1 MGWLQKLFG
10 KEEQKPAETSPS
22 VEAARSSS
30 LRRQESSSAQKPLQT
45 WPKPGQPTAIEKALG
60 AKPMN
65 PATWKTAATG
75 TTSHGVPKAVTQAMP
90 PEFAKAI
97 EAGPPKP
104 SFSELQVL
112 QGRGWGLPA
121 DAIAEELPSPFK
133 TDDPRSLVSY
143 SYTPRQEEVDRIE
156 ELYRGM
162 PGYTAPEKVTSEV
175 PKVGYYGGL
184 GVRPE
189 HLQEDVLGKG
199 KNPSVAVEQKAAA
212 LTWDAYDKL
221 TPDQRAAVDFN
232 TLLVAAREKDLGI
245 SYAKDPFTGEQK
257 QQYDAD
263 VKEIF
268 GDEGGSEKF
277 APNTVALLKQINLK
291 ALGQDLDE
299 FLSLERAFTADELK
313 DFKIE
318 DLPELKQLGDGAN
331 YSQAR
336 SIDNREVLD
345 ATIVQQSSEAI
356 TKAMTNANMAMQDFY
371 STMQSVTAPAV
382 TAYGGSPIAVEAA
395 PGFPFLPATPYQQ
408 GNEADMKSQVFNMA
422 YATAAS
428 GQMDKVWEIINEE
441 KWDQADIDELF
452 SYMDQRSR
460 QELRWGRPAG
470 MFVDQAGDEP
480 VTFLSPEATR
490 SAIGFGD

>member
-1 MGWLQKLFG
+1 MAFLDWVKDKLG
-10 KEEQKPAETSPS
+10 IESKPAPAKPAPAKPAP
-22 VEAARSSS
+22 V
-30 LRRQESSSAQKPLQT
+30 QGPKPLQS
-45 WPKPGQPTAIEKALG
+45 WPSPGTPTAVEKAVG
-60 AKPMN
+60 AKPLQ
-65 PATWKTAATG
+65 PQTWKPSGTETTA
-75 TTSHGVPKAVTQAMP
+75 HGVPNTVVDAMP
-90 PEFAKAI
+90 PEFAAAI
-97 EAGPPKP
+97 KAGPPKP
-104 SFSELQVL
+104 SFSELQIL
-112 QGRGWGLPA
+112 QDRGWGLPA
-121 DAIAEELPSPFK
+121 DAVNEAPPSPFK

-143 SYTPRQEEVDRIE
+143 SYMPRQEEVDRIE

-189 HLQEDVLGKG
+189 HLAEDVLK
-199 KNPSVAVEQKAAA
+199 KEPTVAIKQQSAA
-212 LTWDAYDKL
+212 LSWDAYDKL

-263 VKEIF
+263 VKEMF
-268 GDEGGSEKF
+268 GETGGSEKF

-395 PGFPFLPATPYQQ
+395 PGFPFTPSTPYQQ

-490 SAIGFGD
+490 STIGFGD